1 MTLAV
6 IGPAC
11 CHTNKASCPR
21 LIILYTIR
29 SPPQLLARLI
39 EMSKNCYRN
48 IHLFTIYSSLC
59 IDMNLEQTH
68 RLYCSIL
75 YCSILYNVNLYD
87 INQQKYYLTSVLLK
101 LYLTSVLTE
110 LGLVSMKRLIQ
121 EQFQLLSELCQNPIY
136 PFKMACKQIK

>member
-11 CHTNKASCPR
+11 CSHPKGYLPKSDHT
-21 LIILYTIR
+21 IQ
-29 SPPQLLARLI
+29 SPPQLLVPLI
-39 EMSKNCYRN
+39 KMSKNCYRK
-48 IHLFTIYSSLC
+48 IQLFTIYSSLC
-59 IDMNLEQTH
+59 IDMNLEQIQC
-68 RLYCSIL
+68 LYCSIL